1 MGASARRHDMQDSGS
16 PFVGGNETE
25 QVRLILRQVQNLPPL
40 APVASRLLAL
50 GDEATVDLAEIAR
63 LVETDPVLS
72 GRILGL
78 CRRAD
83 KGVAEKITSVRRAV
97 VLVGLGAVRGAVLGA
112 SAFSAL
118 GEQKEAGD
126 KRFDRA
132 GFWKYCVCVA
142 CTAELLAGANR
153 SVLRIAPEEAFV
165 AGLLHAIGKLVL
177 EFALPKAYAR
187 VIDLARLECEPSAAV
202 ERRVLGVDYH
212 RAGKALADH
221 WNLPSALGEVMLLHG
236 TQFDE
241 LPESANRA
249 MVGLVS
255 GSAAFVQTLGLG
267 WSGDFGV
274 PPAIPV
280 LLPAV
285 NIRPPDMA
293 EFGDKLLRAVSDRLT
308 ALGLSSAGPSTL
320 AIESIMET
328 TRENRGL
335 LRTVRELTLA
345 VRGQTPQDAAAPTA
359 RGLAEAR
366 NLAEAGKRAKQSLS
380 LVTSKTQLLAM
391 RLHDARDR
399 AAALAIVEASREL
412 ESILESA
419 ARGSD
424 LADRER
430 SINSGAAA

>member
-1 MGASARRHDMQDSGS
+1 MQESGS
-16 PFVGGNETE
+16 QFVGGNETE
-25 QVRLILRQVQNLPPL
+25 QVRMILRQVQYLPPL
-40 APVASRLLAL
+40 APVASKLLAL

-72 GRILGL
+72 SRILGL

-118 GEQKEAGD
+118 TAESEPSD

-153 SVLRIAPEEAFV
+153 SVLRIPPEEAFV

-177 EFALPKAYAR
+177 DFALPKAYGR
-187 VIDLARLECEPSAAV
+187 VIDLARHECEPSAQV
-202 ERRVLGVDYH
+202 ERRVLGVDYL
-212 RAGKALADH
+212 RAGKALADY
-221 WNLPSALGEVMLLHG
+221 WNLPSALGEVMLLHA
-236 TQFDE
+236 TPFEE
-241 LPESANRA
+241 LPESENRA
-249 MVGLVS
+249 MVGLIA

-267 WSGDFGV
+267 WSGDFGMPAAV
-274 PPAIPV
+274 PV
-280 LLPAV
+280 MLPAA

-293 EFGDKLLRAVSDRLT
+293 EFGEKLLRAVSDRLT
-308 ALGLSSAGPSTL
+308 ALGLSNAGPAAL

-345 VRGQTPQDAAAPTA
+345 VRGQTTPDEHPVSATGIADT
-359 RGLAEAR
+359 RT
-366 NLAEAGKRAKQSLS
+366 LAEAGVRAKQSLS
-380 LVTSKTQLLAM
+380 IVTSKTQLLAM

-419 ARGSD
+419 SRGSRTKSQETSTKSD
-424 LADRER
+424 
-430 SINSGAAA
+430 AAA

>member
-1 MGASARRHDMQDSGS
+1 MHATEAQ
-16 PFVGGNETE
+16 VATEQETE
-25 QVRLILRQVQNLPPL
+25 QVQMILRQVKNLPPL

-50 GDEATVDLAEIAR
+50 GDESAVDLAEIAK

-97 VLVGLGAVRGAVLGA
+97 VLVGIGAVRGAVLGA

-118 GEQKEAGD
+118 GAENEPGE

-153 SVLRIAPEEAFV
+153 AALRIAPEEAFI

-177 EFALPKAYAR
+177 DFALPKAYGR
-187 VIDLARLECEPSAAV
+187 VIDLARHECERSAAV
-202 ERRVLGVDYH
+202 ELRVLGVDYH
-212 RAGKALADH
+212 RAGRALVEH
-221 WNLPSALGEVMLLHG
+221 WNLPPALGEVMQLHA
-236 TQFDE
+236 TPFEE
-241 LPESANRA
+241 LPESENRA
-249 MVGLVS
+249 LVGLIS
-255 GSAAFVQTLGLG
+255 GSAAFVQNLGLG
-267 WSGDFGV
+267 WSGDFGL

-280 LLPAV
+280 LLPAA

-293 EFGDKLLRAVSDRLT
+293 EFGEKLLRAVSDRLT
-308 ALGLSSAGPSTL
+308 ALGLSNAGPAAL

-335 LRTVRELTLA
+335 LRSVRELTLA
-345 VRGQTPQDAAAPTA
+345 ARGQSSPEEADATVPVAS
-359 RGLAEAR
+359 RE
-366 NLAEAGKRAKQSLS
+366 LAEAGKRAKQSLS
-380 LVTSKTQLLAM
+380 IVTSKTQLLAM

-412 ESILESA
+412 ESILETASRHSDAPDHETSGNSA
-419 ARGSD
+419 AAGQ
-424 LADRER
+424 
-430 SINSGAAA
+430 

>member
-1 MGASARRHDMQDSGS
+1 MQEPGS

-25 QVRLILRQVQNLPPL
+25 QVKMILRQVQSLPPL

-50 GDEATVDLAEIAR
+50 GEEATVDLAEIAR

-118 GEQKEAGD
+118 TPEHEQGE
-126 KRFDRA
+126 KRFDRT

-177 EFALPKAYAR
+177 DFALPKAYAR
-187 VIDLARLECEPSAAV
+187 VIELARHDCEPSAQV
-202 ERRVLGVDYH
+202 ERRVLGVDYL
-212 RAGKALADH
+212 RAGKALADY
-221 WNLPSALGEVMLLHG
+221 WNLPAALGEVMLLHA
-236 TQFDE
+236 TPFEE
-241 LPESANRA
+241 LPESENRP
-249 MVGLVS
+249 MVGLIA

-274 PPAIPV
+274 PAAVPV
-280 LLPAV
+280 MLPAA

-293 EFGDKLLRAVSDRLT
+293 EFGEKLLRAVSDRLI
-308 ALGLSSAGPSTL
+308 ALGLSNAGPAAL
-320 AIESIMET
+320 AIESVMET

-335 LRTVRELTLA
+335 LRSVRELTLA
-345 VRGQTPQDAAAPTA
+345 VRGQTPPDAIAPTA
-359 RGLAEAR
+359 GGLADAR

-380 LVTSKTQLLAM
+380 IVTSKTQLLAM

-419 ARGSD
+419 SRGTD
-424 LADRER
+424 AVKRET
-430 SINSGAAA
+430 SNISAPAMQ